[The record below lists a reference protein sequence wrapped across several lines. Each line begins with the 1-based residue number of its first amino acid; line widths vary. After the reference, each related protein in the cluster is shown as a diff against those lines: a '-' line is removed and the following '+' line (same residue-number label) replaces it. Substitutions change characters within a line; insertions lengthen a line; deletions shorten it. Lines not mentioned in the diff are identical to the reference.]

1 MHFAFSFLKWMLVT
15 QVFSQSRTYLVME
28 GRRLQ
33 NYKNKGNTTDELRKR
48 REEEGVQIRK
58 NKRNEMLQK
67 RRLCADP
74 PAQQTPPSSSN
85 LVSFCLKVIILF
97 WMLWLLLNML

>member
-1 MHFAFSFLKWMLVT
+1 
-15 QVFSQSRTYLVME
+15 ME

-74 PAQQTPPSSSN
+74 PTQQAPPTSN
-85 LVSFCLKVIILF
+85 LVS
-97 WMLWLLLNML
+97 LLQCP

>member
-1 MHFAFSFLKWMLVT
+1 
-15 QVFSQSRTYLVME
+15 ME

-74 PAQQTPPSSSN
+74 PAQQTPPTSN
-85 LVSFCLKVIILF
+85 LVSTSIDRKIENFYNNCDPNIHHTCICDGNIMKY
-97 WMLWLLLNML
+97 

>member
-1 MHFAFSFLKWMLVT
+1 MPLTKSINISSLHVAMD
-15 QVFSQSRTYLVME
+15 

-33 NYKNKGNTTDELRKR
+33 NYKNKGQTTDELRKR

-67 RRLCADP
+67 RRLCAEP
-74 PAQQTPPSSSN
+74 PTTQPTPTSN
-85 LVSFCLKVIILF
+85 LVSHFLSFGSFF
-97 WMLWLLLNML
+97 WLYLQGCFIGQ